1 MTFVPAVIV
10 FVLVFLSF
18 SKEVLAKKEDP
29 KKAKAG
35 DTKPSMADVLL
46 KYELMHGLEENSQ

>member
-1 MTFVPAVIV
+1 MTLVPAVIV

-18 SKEVLAKKEDP
+18 SREVLATKEKP
-29 KKAKAG
+29 KKAKTS

-46 KYELMHGLEENSQ
+46 KYELLHGLEENS

>member
-46 KYELMHGLEENSQ
+46 KIGRASCRERV

>member
-18 SKEVLAKKEDP
+18 SKEVLTKKEDP
-29 KKAKAG
+29 KKAKAV

-46 KYELMHGLEENSQ
+46 KYELMHGL